1 MLKLND
7 REDYTSFCF
16 HVCLKFSII
25 KNIFKKPIMAGD
37 PENKKI
43 DLLPWPGTGRAGAL
57 GRPEVGA
64 LSFMCVGLLWV
75 VHWGCCAWSGHPHV
89 G

>member
-1 MLKLND
+1 MFSEPATSTGSCAD
-7 REDYTSFCF
+7 RA
-16 HVCLKFSII
+16 CLYLPTGCSHLV
-25 KNIFKKPIMAGD
+25 GHTCTHGCSGV
-37 PENKKI
+37 